1 MAANDNSYNVY
12 IGNLSITVSKERLQ
26 NLFCEIGEISS
37 IWINHNFLMIT
48 YAFVGFDHLTDAKK
62 ACEQCNN
69 HNLDGHVINVKLSE
83 KTEKKLNN
91 SIRKKTSRLV
101 IT

>member
-48 YAFVGFDHLTDAKK
+48 YAFVGFHHLTDAKK
-62 ACEQCNN
+62 ACEQFNN